1 MSLQS
6 KKKPRDIGVAQ
17 ENQGIEASAGEAG
30 QPTGHRSQRA
40 SSLTTHSVIQ
50 EQETAIFNLVRWEG
64 LREEKTDL

>member
-1 MSLQS
+1 M
-6 KKKPRDIGVAQ
+6 AQ
-17 ENQGIEASAGEAG
+17 ENQGVEASAGKAS